1 MEELD
6 GISADSGCMVVP
18 MFWSSLGTLTSCR
31 GTVWGGLSLQPGLC
45 WHHPMDLHHPQT
57 GEHPFLRVRILH
69 FNELVTAVTTRHEN
83 THCSYFCSMCLLLS
97 ISFACKSYGYFMAV
111 HLGWKGFRWWFWTAV
126 WIMDRGE
133 NKEDSFRIKYPA
145 CDGVLPSIWTDDWE
159 YHLPRFSQSCTEAF
173 MRWPLV
179 CGK

>member
-1 MEELD
+1 MELVQTVAVWWYPCSD
-6 GISADSGCMVVP
+6 PHLVRWPPAGAQCGAVCPCSQVCADTTPWICTILRQGS
-18 MFWSSLGTLTSCR
+18 T
-31 GTVWGGLSLQPGLC
+31 
-45 WHHPMDLHHPQT
+45 
-57 GEHPFLRVRILH
+57 PFLRVRILL
-69 FNELVTAVTTRHEN
+69 FNELVAVVTTRHEN
-83 THCSYFCSMCLLLS
+83 THCSYFCSMCFLLS
-97 ISFACKSYGYFMAV
+97 ISFACKSYGYFMVV

-126 WIMDRGE
+126 WIMDRGG
-133 NKEDSFRIKYPA
+133 NKEASFRIKYPR